1 MASSRR
7 VPPLLAL
14 LVASLCAAAAVAQKN
29 SSILQPANPT
39 CSTAANYTDGSQYKK
54 NLDQLLAGLP
64 AASLSNGW
72 FYNGTAGEA
81 PDQAFGLIMCYADRS
96 AARCR
101 ECLAGAPA
109 GITTVCPGSR
119 NVRAAYDACVLRYS
133 PAPPFSGT
141 ADLAVPFLVRASGPG
156 VTVDPDKMLNAW
168 LTLMTGLTGQAASS
182 PSRVANSSTPYDGNA
197 TMPVY
202 GLAQCTRDLNSSE
215 CSRCLSS
222 LVGQL
227 RTRFTND
234 TGGAIK
240 AYSCYVRYELGAF
253 DITLPPEPPLPP
265 PPPTSSSS
273 RTGLVVGISVG
284 SVAFLVILG
293 SLSCISLRR
302 RRRRKQA
309 KLLEEARV
317 QQLEEGSFFDGDDPA
332 MEDDFEK
339 GTGPK
344 RFRYGELA
352 IATDNFSD
360 ENKLGE
366 GGFGSVY
373 RGHLKDMN
381 LDVAIK
387 RVSKGS
393 KQGRKEYASEVRII
407 SRLRH
412 RNLVQLIGWCHG
424 GGELLLVYELMP
436 NGSLDTHLYGGNN
449 AAVLPWPV
457 RHEIVLGLASALL
470 YLHQEWEQ
478 CVLHR
483 DIKPSNVMLD
493 GSFAAKLGDF
503 GLARL
508 VDHGRGSHT
517 TVLAGTMGYM
527 DPECMMSGKSSAESD
542 VYSFGVVLL
551 EIACGRRPL
560 VMAQHEDDAV
570 HLTQWV
576 WDLYSKGRI
585 LDAADERLQGEFSG
599 EEMDCVLIVGLWC
612 AHPDRSLR
620 PSIRQAVNVLRFEAP
635 LPSLPARMPVA
646 TFMPQVGAF
655 TSTSSAVT
663 GSTSSS
669 TGTSSAATGVSSST
683 SVVTGVSSSSS
694 AGTNVSA
701 TETSSLLK

>member
-1 MASSRR
+1 MSGQPSSMAYSQRL
-7 VPPLLAL
+7 PLLIA
-14 LVASLCAAAAVAQKN
+14 VIATLCAGAAGLDAQPVRP
-29 SSILQPANPT
+29 LRPT
-39 CSTAANYTDGSQYKK
+39 CSTADNYTDGSQYKQ

-64 AASLSNGW
+64 AAAGSNGW
-72 FYNGTAGEA
+72 FYNGTAGDPGTAE
-81 PDQAFGLIMCYADRS
+81 QAFGLIMCYADRN
-96 AARCR
+96 AT
-101 ECLAGAPA
+101 ECQVCLDGAPA
-109 GITTVCPGSR
+109 EITKVCPGSR
-119 NVRAAYDACVLRYS
+119 SVSAAYDSCVLKYS
-133 PAPPFSGT
+133 PPPSFFSD
-141 ADLAVPFLVRASGPG
+141 ADLDVPFLVRASAPG
-156 VTVDPDKMLNAW
+156 VAVDPDKMLNAW
-168 LTLMTGLTGQAASS
+168 LTLMTSLTGQAASS
-182 PSRVANSSTPYDGNA
+182 PSRVANSTTPYDGDA
-197 TMPVY
+197 AKLVY
-202 GLAQCTRDLNSSE
+202 GLAQCTRDLNSTE
-215 CSRCLSS
+215 CTRCLSS

-227 RTRFTND
+227 RTQFTNFTNE

-253 DITLPPEPPLPP
+253 GITLPPEPLQPP
-265 PPPTSSSS
+265 PSSPQPQPEPSSSSS
-273 RTGLVVGISVG
+273 RTGLVVGLSVG
-284 SVAFLVILG
+284 SVLLTVILG
-293 SLSCISLRR
+293 SLIICLSLR

-309 KLLEEARV
+309 KILRE
-317 QQLEEGSFFDGDDPA
+317 QQLEEGSFFDGGDPA
-332 MEDDFEK
+332 MEDDFER

-360 ENKLGE
+360 EKKLGE

-381 LDVAIK
+381 LEVAIK

-436 NGSLDTHLYGGNN
+436 NGSLDTHLYGGGDN
-449 AAVLPWPV
+449 AAVLPWPA
-457 RHEIVLGLASALL
+457 RHEIVLGLGSALL

-493 GSFAAKLGDF
+493 ASFAAKLGDF

-508 VDHGRGSHT
+508 VDHGRVSHT

-527 DPECMMSGKSSAESD
+527 DPECMMTGRANAESD
-542 VYSFGVVLL
+542 VYGFGVVLL

-560 VMAQHEDDAV
+560 VMAQHEDDDAV

-576 WDLYSKGRI
+576 WEWYGRGRI
-585 LDAADERLQGEFSG
+585 LGAADERLEGKFDG
-599 EEMDCVLIVGLWC
+599 VEMECVLIVGLWC

-635 LPSLPARMPVA
+635 LPSLPERMPVA

-655 TSTSSAVT
+655 TSTSSAAT
-663 GSTSSS
+663 GGGSSS
-669 TGTSSAATGVSSST
+669 TGTSSQARP
-683 SVVTGVSSSSS
+683 
-694 AGTNVSA
+694 
-701 TETSSLLK
+701 KHPPC

>member
-1 MASSRR
+1 MASRR
-7 VPPLLAL
+7 ALVLLTV
-14 LVASLCAAAAVAQKN
+14 VASLCRAAVGQRAKPLLPGGP
-29 SSILQPANPT
+29 S
-39 CSTAANYTDGSQYKK
+39 CSTADNYTDGSPYKR
-54 NLDQLLAGLP
+54 NLDELLAGLP
-64 AASLSNGW
+64 AAAGGNGW
-72 FYNGTAGEA
+72 FYNGTAGA
-81 PDQAFGLIMCYADRS
+81 PGTADQVFGLIMCYADRN
-96 AARCR
+96 ATQCR
-101 ECLAGAPA
+101 ECLAGAPL
-109 GITTVCPGSR
+109 GITTACPGSR
-119 NVRAAYDACVLRYS
+119 SVRAAYDACVLRYS
-133 PAPPFSGT
+133 PPPSFFST
-141 ADLAVPFLVRASGPG
+141 ADLDVNFFVRAIAFA
-156 VTVDPDKMLNAW
+156 VDPDKMLNAW
-168 LTLMTGLTGQAASS
+168 LTLMTDLTGRAAGS
-182 PSRVANSSTPYDGNA
+182 PSRVANATTPYDGDPA
-197 TMPVY
+197 RLVH
-202 GLAQCTRDLNSSE
+202 GLAQCTRDLNATE
-215 CSRCLSS
+215 CTRCLVSV
-222 LVGQL
+222 VGQL
-227 RTRFTND
+227 RRRFTNE

-240 AYSCYVRYELGAF
+240 AFSCYVRYELGAF
-253 DITLPPEPPLPP
+253 GITLPPEPPSSPQP
-265 PPPTSSSS
+265 GGSSSSS
-273 RTGLVVGISVG
+273 RTALAVGLSVG
-284 SVAFLVILG
+284 SAALLVILG
-293 SLSCISLRR
+293 SLISLSLRR
-302 RRRRKQA
+302 RRRKRQQ
-309 KLLEEARV
+309 ERE

-344 RFRYGELA
+344 RFRYSELA

-360 ENKLGE
+360 EKKLGE

-373 RGHLKDMN
+373 RGHLKEMK

-436 NGSLDTHLYGGNN
+436 NGSLDTHLYGRNN

-457 RHEIVLGLASALL
+457 RHEIVLGLGSALL

-493 GSFAAKLGDF
+493 ASFAAKLGDF

-527 DPECMMSGKSSAESD
+527 DPECMITGKTNAESD
-542 VYSFGVVLL
+542 VYSLGVVLL

-560 VMAQHEDDAV
+560 VIIAEHEDDTM

-576 WDLYSKGRI
+576 WDWYGRGRI
-585 LDAADERLQGEFSG
+585 VDAADERLQGEFDG
-599 EEMDCVLIVGLWC
+599 KEMECVMVVGLWC

-620 PSIRQAVNVLRFEAP
+620 PTIRQAVNALRFEAALP
-635 LPSLPARMPVA
+635 GLPSRMPVA
-646 TFMPQVGAF
+646 TFMPQVGTF
-655 TSTSSAVT
+655 TTSSAAT
-663 GSTSSS
+663 GGSSS
-669 TGTSSAATGVSSST
+669 TGTSSVATGVGSSSTGTSSVATGVSSS
-683 SVVTGVSSSSS
+683 S
-694 AGTNVSA
+694 AGTTLTASS

>member
-1 MASSRR
+1 
-7 VPPLLAL
+7 
-14 LVASLCAAAAVAQKN
+14 
-29 SSILQPANPT
+29 
-39 CSTAANYTDGSQYKK
+39 
-54 NLDQLLAGLP
+54 
-64 AASLSNGW
+64 
-72 FYNGTAGEA
+72 
-81 PDQAFGLIMCYADRS
+81 MCYADRS

-133 PAPPFSGT
+133 PAPPFAGT

-240 AYSCYVRYELGAF
+240 AYSCYVRYELGTF
-253 DITLPPEPPLPP
+253 DITLPPEPPQPP

-273 RTGLVVGISVG
+273 RTGLVVGLSVG
-284 SVAFLVILG
+284 SVALLIILG
-293 SLSCISLRR
+293 ALLCLSLR

-309 KLLEEARV
+309 KILEEARE

-332 MEDDFEK
+332 MDDDFEK

-344 RFRYGELA
+344 R
-352 IATDNFSD
+352 
-360 ENKLGE
+360 
-366 GGFGSVY
+366 
-373 RGHLKDMN
+373 
-381 LDVAIK
+381 
-387 RVSKGS
+387 
-393 KQGRKEYASEVRII
+393 
-407 SRLRH
+407 
-412 RNLVQLIGWCHG
+412 
-424 GGELLLVYELMP
+424 
-436 NGSLDTHLYGGNN
+436 
-449 AAVLPWPV
+449 
-457 RHEIVLGLASALL
+457 
-470 YLHQEWEQ
+470 
-478 CVLHR
+478 
-483 DIKPSNVMLD
+483 
-493 GSFAAKLGDF
+493 
-503 GLARL
+503 
-508 VDHGRGSHT
+508 
-517 TVLAGTMGYM
+517 
-527 DPECMMSGKSSAESD
+527 
-542 VYSFGVVLL
+542 FGVVLL

-576 WDLYSKGRI
+576 WDLYGQGRI
-585 LDAADERLQGEFSG
+585 LDAADERLEGEFNG
-599 EEMDCVLIVGLWC
+599 EQVECVMIVGLWC

-646 TFMPQVGAF
+646 TFMPQAF

-663 GSTSSS
+663 GGTSSS
-669 TGTSSAATGVSSST
+669 TGTSSVGTGVSSST
-683 SVVTGVSSSSS
+683 SVVTGVSSSS

-701 TETSSLLK
+701 TETCSLLK

>member
-1 MASSRR
+1 MASSLRL
-7 VPPLLAL
+7 PLLLAL
-14 LVASLCAAAAVAQKN
+14 ALASLCAAGVAQDGKLLLP
-29 SSILQPANPT
+29 SNPT
-39 CSTAANYTDGSQYKK
+39 CSTAGNYSDGSPYKK
-54 NLDQLLAGLP
+54 NLDQLLAGLT
-64 AASLSNGW
+64 AAARSNGW
-72 FYNGTAGEA
+72 FYNGTAGTPGTA
-81 PDQAFGLIMCYADRS
+81 DQVFGLIMCYADRN
-96 AARCR
+96 ATQCQ

-109 GITTVCPGSR
+109 GITTACPGSR
-119 NVRAAYDACVLRYS
+119 DVRAAYDACVLRYS
-133 PAPPFSGT
+133 PPPSFFSE
-141 ADLAVPFLVRASGPG
+141 ADLRFPFLVRASAPG

-168 LTLMTGLTGQAASS
+168 LTLMTTLTGQAASS
-182 PSRVANSSTPYDGNA
+182 PSRVANASTPYDGDPA
-197 TMPVY
+197 KPVY
-202 GLAQCTRDLNSSE
+202 GLAQCTRDLNATE
-215 CSRCLSS
+215 CTRCLSS

-227 RTRFTND
+227 RSRFTND

-265 PPPTSSSS
+265 PPPSSSQPPPRPSSS
-273 RTGLVVGISVG
+273 RTGLVIGLSVG
-284 SVAFLVILG
+284 SVASVIILG
-293 SLSCISLRR
+293 SLICIFL

-309 KLLEEARV
+309 KVLEQQRE
-317 QQLEEGSFFDGDDPA
+317 QQLEEGSFGDDPA

-373 RGHLKDMN
+373 RGLLKDMN
-381 LDVAIK
+381 LEVAIK

-393 KQGRKEYASEVRII
+393 KQGRKEYASEVSII

-424 GGELLLVYELMP
+424 GSELLLVYELMP
-436 NGSLDTHLYGGNN
+436 NGSLDIHLYGGNN
-449 AAVLPWPV
+449 VAVLPWPV
-457 RHEIVLGLASALL
+457 RHEIVLGLGSALL

-483 DIKPSNVMLD
+483 DIKPSNIMLD
-493 GSFAAKLGDF
+493 ASFAAKLGDF

-527 DPECMMSGKSSAESD
+527 DPECMMTGKTNAESD
-542 VYSFGVVLL
+542 VYGFGVVLL

-560 VMAQHEDDAV
+560 VTAQHEDDTM
-570 HLTQWV
+570 HLAQWV
-576 WDLYSKGRI
+576 WDWYGRGRI
-585 LDAADERLQGEFSG
+585 LDAADERLEGEFNSK
-599 EEMDCVLIVGLWC
+599 EMECVMIVGLWC

-620 PSIRQAVNVLRFEAP
+620 PSIRQAVNMLRFEAA

-646 TFMPQVGAF
+646 TFMPQIGTF
-655 TSTSSAVT
+655 TY
-663 GSTSSS
+663 
-669 TGTSSAATGVSSST
+669 TSSAATTGGGSGSSSSAGT
-683 SVVTGVSSSSS
+683 SSVVTGVSSSS
-694 AGTNVSA
+694 AGTNISA
-701 TETSSLLK
+701 SSTETSSLLK

>member
-1 MASSRR
+1 M
-7 VPPLLAL
+7 
-14 LVASLCAAAAVAQKN
+14 
-29 SSILQPANPT
+29 
-39 CSTAANYTDGSQYKK
+39 
-54 NLDQLLAGLP
+54 
-64 AASLSNGW
+64 
-72 FYNGTAGEA
+72 
-81 PDQAFGLIMCYADRS
+81 
-96 AARCR
+96 
-101 ECLAGAPA
+101 
-109 GITTVCPGSR
+109 
-119 NVRAAYDACVLRYS
+119 
-133 PAPPFSGT
+133 
-141 ADLAVPFLVRASGPG
+141 
-156 VTVDPDKMLNAW
+156 
-168 LTLMTGLTGQAASS
+168 
-182 PSRVANSSTPYDGNA
+182 
-197 TMPVY
+197 
-202 GLAQCTRDLNSSE
+202 
-215 CSRCLSS
+215 
-222 LVGQL
+222 
-227 RTRFTND
+227 
-234 TGGAIK
+234 
-240 AYSCYVRYELGAF
+240 
-253 DITLPPEPPLPP
+253 
-265 PPPTSSSS
+265 SSSS
-273 RTGLVVGISVG
+273 RTGLVVGLSVG
-284 SVAFLVILG
+284 SVAFLIVLG
-293 SLSCISLRR
+293 SLSCISLR

>member
-1 MASSRR
+1 MASSPRL
-7 VPPLLAL
+7 PLLLA
-14 LVASLCAAAAVAQKN
+14 VIATLCAAAVGLDAIPVRPLGP
-29 SSILQPANPT
+29 S
-39 CSTAANYTDGSQYKK
+39 CSTEDNYTDGSQYKK

-64 AASLSNGW
+64 AAAGSNGW
-72 FYNGTAGEA
+72 FYNGTAGVPGTA
-81 PDQAFGLIMCYADRS
+81 DQAFGLIMCYADRN
-96 AARCR
+96 ATECQVCR
-101 ECLAGAPA
+101 DGAPA
-109 GITTVCPGSR
+109 EITKVCPGSR
-119 NVRAAYDACVLRYS
+119 TVRAAYDSCVLQYS
-133 PAPPFSGT
+133 PPPTFFSR
-141 ADLAVPFLVRASGPG
+141 ANLQIPFLVRTSAPG

-168 LTLMTGLTGQAASS
+168 LTLMTSLTGQAASS
-182 PSRVANSSTPYDGNA
+182 PSRVANSSTPYDDNA

-202 GLAQCTRDLNSSE
+202 GLVQCTRDLNSTE
-215 CSRCLSS
+215 CSRCISF
-222 LVGQL
+222 LVGLL
-227 RTRFTND
+227 RKRFTND

-253 DITLPPEPPLPP
+253 DITLPPESPPASSPLPEG
-265 PPPTSSSS
+265 SSSS
-273 RTGLVVGISVG
+273 SGTGLVAGLSVG
-284 SVAFLVILG
+284 SVLLLIIFG
-293 SLSCISLRR
+293 SFICLSLRR
-302 RRRRKQA
+302 RQRKQA
-309 KLLEEARV
+309 KILE

-352 IATDNFSD
+352 IATDNFSN

-373 RGHLKDMN
+373 RGHLKEMN

-393 KQGRKEYASEVRII
+393 KQGRKEYASEVTII

-424 GGELLLVYELMP
+424 GGQLLLVYELMP

-457 RHEIVLGLASALL
+457 RHEIALGLASALL

-527 DPECMMSGKSSAESD
+527 DPECMMSGKTSAESD

-560 VMAQHEDDAV
+560 VMAKHEDDAV

-576 WDLYSKGRI
+576 WDWYGKGRI
-585 LDAADERLQGEFSG
+585 LDAADERLEGEFNG
-599 EEMDCVLIVGLWC
+599 GQLECVMTVGLWC

-635 LPSLPARMPVA
+635 LPSLPASMPVA

-663 GSTSSS
+663 GGTSSS
-669 TGTSSAATGVSSST
+669 TGTSSVATGVSSST
-683 SVVTGVSSSSS
+683 SVVTGVSSSS
-694 AGTNVSA
+694 AGTK
-701 TETSSLLK
+701 TSSLLK